1 MKLIF
6 IPVFLVNALETG
18 KTIVWDYI
26 NEANATVGGPLNW
39 LLDKK
44 IKCGRIF
51 WFVWKYWEF

>member
-18 KTIVWDYI
+18 KTVVWDYI
-26 NEANATVGGPLNW
+26 NEANATVGGSLNW

-44 IKCGRIF
+44 INRGRIF
-51 WFVWKYWEF
+51 WFVW